1 MIKKISDKDKKVWK
15 NFIESN
21 EKLEDK
27 DKITSSHSISLR
39 SQVSIDLHGYSLEE
53 ANKKIFNFINECFDK
68 NVEKI
73 NIITGKGSRSKNNEN
88 PYQSS
93 NLSIL
98 KHSVPDFI
106 QNNKELMVK
115 ILSIDLSSINSPLK
129 GNFNIILKKNKN

>member
-115 ILSIDLSSINSPLK
+115 ILSIDLNSINSPLK
-129 GNFNIILKKNKN
+129 GNFHIILKKNKN

>member
-15 NFIESN
+15 SFIESD

-27 DKITSSHSISLR
+27 DKISSSHSISLR

>member
-15 NFIESN
+15 SFIESD

-27 DKITSSHSISLR
+27 DKISSSHSISLR

-129 GNFNIILKKNKN
+129 GSFNIILKKNKN

>member
-15 NFIESN
+15 SFIESY

-27 DKITSSHSISLR
+27 DKILSSHNISLR

-53 ANKKIFNFINECFDK
+53 ANKKIFDFINECFDK

>member
-106 QNNKELMVK
+106 QNNKELMIK
-115 ILSIDLSSINSPLK
+115 ILSIDLNSINSPLK
-129 GNFNIILKKNKN
+129 GNFNIILKKNRN